1 MEKAVGRKIAVT
13 IGRGRLAAGL
23 ADHLRGAG
31 REVVLF
37 SRRAD
42 GEFRD
47 VSALKR
53 ANGLEKFGAV
63 LHLAWSTVPLVAE
76 ENPGIEERQDFPFV
90 CALIAAAA
98 QSAHAPKLVFFS
110 TAAVYGDTGADAATE
125 ESPCRPLGRYAAAKL
140 AAEALFASS
149 ANACVLRITN
159 VFGAGCPLTRP
170 QGIIPVLQHA
180 ARHGEEVRIW
190 GDGSAVKDYIAA
202 DDLHRAV
209 KAVFASNLR
218 GVFNVSSGGF
228 SFGQRTC
235 DACRGGSG
243 PTHQAPA
250 CCSLAAGREHRPHLI
265 GTTSPCHRMESLAPS
280 ARGDEGAYALS
291 VLLRPELGPAFG
303 GRLPRPLTRDQL
315 PKDKAQTKVVP
326 AAEMRS

>member
-31 REVVLF
+31 HEVVLF

-110 TAAVYGDTGADAATE
+110 T
-125 ESPCRPLGRYAAAKL
+125 AAKL

-250 CCSLAAGREHRPHLI
+250 CCSLPVGREHRPHLI

-315 PKDKAQTKVVP
+315 PEDKAQTKVVP